1 MSLTRRQTLALAT
14 MGAALPWRAFAQA
27 AAQSSALPFDQPKF
41 LYGFPA
47 GSAGDIACRRVAE
60 KMAGTAYAR
69 NSALVENKPGAGG
82 RIALD
87 TLKSSPADGSV
98 LALSPFSATAIY
110 PHVYKKLSYDPV
122 ADIVPVSIAAI
133 MHHGLAVG
141 PVVPASVTDV
151 KGFVA
156 WAKANPD
163 KANYGSPAA
172 GSTPHFLGALLGL
185 NQNVDMKHVPYRG
198 SIPGITDVVGGQIA
212 AMFTPAGDFLP
223 NHRAGK
229 LRLLGTSGKARLPFA
244 SDVPTFAEQGFGEL
258 TTEEWFGFYAPVKT
272 PSSVLVAAN
281 AAINAA
287 LKDKSLIDG
296 LAIVGLLAQGSTI
309 DEMARSQRAEFERW
323 GPLVKRIG
331 FTAES

>member
-1 MSLTRRQTLALAT
+1 MTFDRRQTLALLAA
-14 MGAALPWRAFAQA
+14 GAALPWRAHAQA
-27 AAQSSALPFDQPKF
+27 FEQPKF
-41 LYGFPA
+41 IYGFPP
-47 GSAGDIACRRVAE
+47 GSSGDVACRRVAE
-60 KMAGTAYAR
+60 RVGGSAYAK

-98 LALSPFSATAIY
+98 LALSPFSCTSIY

-122 ADIVPVSIAAI
+122 ADFVPVSIAAV
-133 MHHGLAVG
+133 MHHGLSVG
-141 PVVPASVTDV
+141 PMVPASVTDV
-151 KGFVA
+151 KSFVA

-185 NQNVDMKHVPYRG
+185 NQHFDFKHVPYRG
-198 SIPGITDVVGGQIA
+198 SMPGVTDVVGGQIA
-212 AMFTPAGDFLP
+212 SMFCPAGDPLP

-229 LRLLGTSGKARLPFA
+229 LRLLATSGKQRLPFA
-244 SDVPTFAEQGFGEL
+244 PDVPTFAEQGFGEL
-258 TTEEWFGFYAPVKT
+258 TTEEWFGFYAPART
-272 PSSVLVAAN
+272 PAAVLASAN

-287 LKDKSLIDG
+287 LKDKALVDG
-296 LAIVGLLAQGSTI
+296 LAVVGLLAQGGSA

>member
-1 MSLTRRQTLALAT
+1 MTTLQRRHLL
-14 MGAALPWRAFAQA
+14 LA
-27 AAQSSALPFDQPKF
+27 AAASGLPLAARAQNFEQPKF

-60 KMAGTAYAR
+60 RMGGTPYAK
-69 NSALVENKPGAGG
+69 NAAIVENKPGAGG

-98 LALSPFSATAIY
+98 LALSPYSCVSIY

-122 ADIVPVSIAAI
+122 ADFVPVSIAAV
-133 MHHGLAVG
+133 MHHGLAIG
-141 PVVPASVTDV
+141 PLVPASVTDV

-185 NQNVDMKHVPYRG
+185 SQNVDLKHVPYRG
-198 SIPGITDVVGGQIA
+198 SVPGVTDVVGGQIA
-212 AMFTPAGDFLP
+212 AMVTPAGDFLP

-229 LRLLGTSGKARLPFA
+229 LRLIGTSGSKRLPFA
-244 SDVPTFAEQGFGEL
+244 NDVPTFAEQGFGDL
-258 TTEEWFGFYAPVKT
+258 TTEEWFGFFAPART
-272 PSSVLVAAN
+272 PAAVVSAAH

-287 LKDKSLIDG
+287 LKDKGLVDG
-296 LAIVGLLAQGSTI
+296 LAVVGLLGQGSTP
-309 DEMARSQRAEFERW
+309 DEMARSQATELARW
-323 GPLVKRIG
+323 APLVKKIG
-331 FTAES
+331 FTADS